1 MFKQRLVTILFG
13 SKAYLVIVSTAF
25 GIGNRDIDSIEAIAF
40 DPYTHGYYKVNGRV
54 GEAFKD
60 GLRLK

>member
-1 MFKQRLVTILFG
+1 MSVVMDIYGLIRDLMTEAEKV
-13 SKAYLVIVSTAF
+13 KV
-25 GIGNRDIDSIEAIAF
+25 DIDSIEAIAF